1 MQALYLRLK
10 LPQPPEKA
18 EGKWIL
24 IWSGVSFRLVVTYK
38 ECISLTL
45 RLAIYQS
52 TAVGQYAIQ
61 LAKLSGLKVATTASP
76 SRWETLKAYGADL
89 IVDYKV
95 FIRCEVVWCNMYVKN
110 QKGPRCGQEAQGG
123 YE

>member
-1 MQALYLRLK
+1 LK
-10 LPQPPEKA
+10 LKIPPPPPETETA

-24 IWSGVSFRLVVTYK
+24 IWSG
-38 ECISLTL
+38 
-45 RLAIYQS
+45 A

-76 SRWETLKAYGADL
+76 HRWETLKSFGADL

-95 FIRCEVVWCNMYVKN
+95 CFT
-110 QKGPRCGQEAQGG
+110 GPRGN
-123 YE
+123 